1 MARLSSVQCTRRGL
15 LMAAAACGVLCL
27 SAAAGCS
34 SYPSVEEALKNT
46 TLQPTVSTAA
56 TKESGVLTVGL
67 NANSAPF
74 SWPLTVSGQNRALQ
88 GMDVDMA
95 LAVGE
100 AMGLTVKFV
109 DVETNVEA
117 AAQGLCDVVMGVTQA
132 QTPSSEVLVG
142 NYLETAPA
150 VFGKN
155 VVSTVTV
162 EQLASAMVG
171 VQNDSVSA
179 RALAAMAP
187 TAVLTPYG
195 TLNDA
200 FSALEA
206 GSVQYVACDSFMGG
220 YLATS
225 YPDISLAGALSL
237 PETRGIAV
245 SATNVELQNA
255 VRVALDAVAASGE
268 QQAIREAWVGNLPI
282 INSGNQITPPAAPA
296 PDPAAVPVE
305 GAEAP
310 VEGEAV

>member
-1 MARLSSVQCTRRGL
+1 MARLSTNALYTRRTVL
-15 LMAAAACGVLCL
+15 AMGVGCVALCL
-27 SAAAGCS
+27 GAVTGCS
-34 SYPSVEEALKNT
+34 NYPSVEDALKNVSR
-46 TLQPTVSTAA
+46 QPTVSTAA
-56 TKESGVLTVGL
+56 TMQSGVLTVGL

-74 SWPLTVSGQNRALQ
+74 SWPVTVGQDRVLQ
-88 GMDVDMA
+88 GVDIDMA
-95 LAVGE
+95 LAMGD
-100 AMGLTVKFV
+100 AMGLEVAFV
-109 DVETNVEA
+109 DVQSNTEA

-132 QTPSSEVLVG
+132 QLPGTEVLVG

-155 VVSTVTV
+155 VVATVTV
-162 EQLASAMVG
+162 EQLASAAVG

-206 GSVQYVACDSFMGG
+206 NSVQYVACDSFMGG

-237 PETRGIAV
+237 PETRGVAV
-245 SATNVELQNA
+245 AATNVELQNA
-255 VRVALDAVAASGE
+255 VRVALDSVAASGE
-268 QQAIREAWVGNLPI
+268 QQSIRESWVGNLPI
-282 INSGNQITPPAAPA
+282 INSSNQITPPATTEPA
-296 PDPAAVPVE
+296 PEAVPVE
-305 GAEAP
+305 GEGGEEP
-310 VEGEAV
+310 VA